1 MHPSQLHPLQ
11 KKKIRAWH
19 QMNTDKQGMDDCEH
33 VVSHDI
39 ATDRS

>member
-1 MHPSQLHPLQ
+1 MCPIAITCPQ
-11 KKKIRAWH
+11 KKKMQAWH
-19 QMNTDKQGMDDCEH
+19 QMNTNKHETDDYEP